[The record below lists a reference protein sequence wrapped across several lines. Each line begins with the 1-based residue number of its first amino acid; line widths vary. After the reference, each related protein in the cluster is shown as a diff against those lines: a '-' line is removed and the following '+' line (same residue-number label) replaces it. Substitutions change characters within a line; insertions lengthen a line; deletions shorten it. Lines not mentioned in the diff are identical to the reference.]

1 MEYDVDITT
10 KVGMDTCPEMGYT
23 VYWYTPRYKWLFA
36 KMTWNFGVPHF
47 QTQPFMDEYG
57 WYVLV
62 CDVFGGQLGNS
73 GSGKSIDIC
82 RLVFYIRYVKAKI
95 RI

>member
-1 MEYDVDITT
+1 MSRNGLYCILAYP
-10 KVGMDTCPEMGYT
+10 KQDTSGYLQQLHEIAL
-23 VYWYTPRYKWLFA
+23 W
-36 KMTWNFGVPHF
+36 TWISGYPHF

-82 RLVFYIRYVKAKI
+82 RLVFYIRSIKAKI

>member
-1 MEYDVDITT
+1 MNEHVSRNGLYCILVYPKIQVANCKNAEIALWTWIF
-10 KVGMDTCPEMGYT
+10 GY
-23 VYWYTPRYKWLFA
+23 
-36 KMTWNFGVPHF
+36 PHF

-73 GSGKSIDIC
+73 RSGKSIDIC
-82 RLVFYIRYVKAKI
+82 RLVFYIRSVKANI